1 MGFIMPLKKH
11 FPIVIEQDADGFYI
25 VSCPLFQACRSYGK
39 TIDDALSNIQE
50 AIGLCLEEQDDQQN
64 GPANIFIY
72 VRDIELAV

>member
-1 MGFIMPLKKH
+1 MPLKKH